1 MTLLKFPERLE
12 GCEQDHKTFVRYGR
26 LSTEG
31 EGVDIFF
38 NKRLYSHVVLFY
50 WYSTSKISFIF
61 SNFESDQKLIEY
73 S

>member
-12 GCEQDHKTFVRYGR
+12 GCEQNHKTFVRYGR

-38 NKRLYSHVVLFY
+38 NKRLYMWFFFTGTVQAKFP
-50 WYSTSKISFIF
+50 SFF
-61 SNFESDQKLIEY
+61 KF
-73 S
+73 